1 MTQSCSVKRKSGFT
15 LTELIVVIVIIGI
28 LAAVLIPTFA
38 GYVKKANLSSDQ
50 VAVRNMNSVL
60 EADELMNGKPENTT
74 AVKDVLKEAGFNT
87 EYFITVTSG
96 YRFFWDKEKNQ
107 VILVNTS
114 TSEAEYPK
122 GASYSVDSDN
132 YLPLDNI
139 PTATVKIK
147 ETIDELK
154 VTPCDNNGT
163 SLGFTVTMD
172 SGAVYTCIDDTNT
185 IDTSDY
191 KDYYADFR
199 LTLSKR
205 LTYKGNPTIEDGNVG
220 AMLLGKIGESD
231 FQVLSFSGISG
242 GDPDPT
248 TSYQTN
254 YVMLFMG
261 DPLKY
266 EFVVRA
272 VQKFECGIKMVYDN
286 RYTQSFTE
294 FDNQIMDSEDKK
306 FLDGLTVTVEFI
318 LREGYD
324 SNTEMYTGKEI
335 VVNSY
340 SYTYYFDGD
349 TLKIK

>member
-114 TSEAEYPK
+114 TNEAEYPK
-122 GASYSVDSDN
+122 GASYSADSDN

-147 ETIDELK
+147 KTEADLK
-154 VTPCDNNGT
+154 VTPYLEGKPLFDI
-163 SLGFTVTMD
+163 TMD

-185 IDTSDY
+185 IVTSDY

-205 LTYKGNPTIEDGNVG
+205 LTYTSGEIKDGIVG
-220 AMLLGKIGESD
+220 AALLGRIGDENFRIITLTSASDFGGSTTSPQVIYIMKDLIGE
-231 FQVLSFSGISG
+231 I
-242 GDPDPT
+242 T
-248 TSYQTN
+248 YE
-254 YVMLFMG
+254 YVV
-261 DPLKY
+261 
-266 EFVVRA
+266 EN

-286 RYTQSFTE
+286 RYTQNFTD
-294 FDNQIMDSEDKK
+294 FDNQEMDDKDKK

-318 LREGYD
+318 LREGID
-324 SNTEMYTGKEI
+324 TSQADKQYTGKEV